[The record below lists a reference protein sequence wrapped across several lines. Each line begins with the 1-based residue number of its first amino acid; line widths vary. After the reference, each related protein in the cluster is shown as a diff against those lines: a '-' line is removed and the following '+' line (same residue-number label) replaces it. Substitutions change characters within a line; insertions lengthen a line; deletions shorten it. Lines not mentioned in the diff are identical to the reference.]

1 MYIYNMKQGDEVS
14 NNFFFKKKKKRTD
27 IFALNVML

>member
-14 NNFFFKKKKKRTD
+14 NNFFFFKKKKRTD